1 MFVDT
6 LVNNLYFMPLYLF
19 GNVNISLRINNHT
32 DYSVKLFSKNTLT
45 TVRYRRDS
53 KVVKLSCTN
62 KK

>member
-6 LVNNLYFMPLYLF
+6 LVNNLYFMSLYF
-19 GNVNISLRINNHT
+19 GNVNISLRINNYT
-32 DYSVKLFSKNTLT
+32 DYSVKLFSKNSLT
-45 TVRYRRDS
+45 AVRYRRDS